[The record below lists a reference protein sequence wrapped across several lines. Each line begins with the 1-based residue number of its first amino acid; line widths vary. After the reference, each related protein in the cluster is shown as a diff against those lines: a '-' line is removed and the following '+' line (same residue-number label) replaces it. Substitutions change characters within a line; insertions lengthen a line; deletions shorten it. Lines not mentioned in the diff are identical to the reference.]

1 MHLCVCELFLNYKI
15 TRVCQADVEW
25 RAVCSQFVAVRVEAA
40 LKVFQ

>member
-25 RAVCSQFVAVRVEAA
+25 RAVFAVCCC
-40 LKVFQ
+40 